1 LSSSSSPIAFIQKDI
16 ARAANW
22 PPQSTPL
29 PFNTIPTVV
38 GVAVAAVAAAAVAA
52 VASVAVAA
60 VIYKCSGN
68 NNRRHH
74 ERAL

>member
-38 GVAVAAVAAAAVAA
+38 GVAVAAAFAAAA